1 MISLASIHKHPV
13 YDTDLHLIIDPVT
26 RSVNNNSGKTVL
38 MQNDH
43 NSERFTFELPRYIEE
58 HDMTLCNIVEVHYI
72 NISGTNKSEQSSG
85 IYSVDDLSISRDD
98 ENVVTGTWLVS
109 RNGTVYPGSLNA
121 IFRFACVDEDTHEI
135 TYQWFSD
142 IYTGLK
148 ISKGIYNT
156 DTLTEDNDTD
166 ILAAWKQEVISAAQ
180 ENAKI
185 ITDGIIHMLNEAEQ
199 TLLDYYKQA
208 SGIMF
213 TVNFETGNL
222 EYISPNSTFV
232 INEDTGNLEWSTESN
247 SLEDLIKDSLANTVN
262 DKFASVEEQLNKTN
276 TKVNNIESVLTG
288 GNT

>member
-1 MISLASIHKHPV
+1 MASIHKHPV

-222 EYISPNSTFV
+222 EYISPNITFV
-232 INEDTGNLEWSTESN
+232 INENTGNLEWSTDSN

>member
-1 MISLASIHKHPV
+1 MASIHKHPV

-43 NSERFTFELPRYIEE
+43 NSERFTFELPRYIDE

-72 NISGTNKSEQSSG
+72 NINGTNKSEQSSG
-85 IYSVDDLSISRDD
+85 IYSVDDLSISRDV
-98 ENVVTGTWLVS
+98 ENVITGTWLVS

-148 ISKGIYNT
+148 ISKGIYNA
-156 DTLTEDNDTD
+156 DALTEDNDTD

-222 EYISPNSTFV
+222 EYISPNITFV
-232 INEDTGNLEWSTESN
+232 INEDTGNLEWSTDSN

>member
-1 MISLASIHKHPV
+1 MASIHKHPV

-148 ISKGIYNT
+148 ISKGIYNA

-222 EYISPNSTFV
+222 EYISPNITFV
-232 INEDTGNLEWSTESN
+232 INEDTGNLEWSTDSN

>member
-1 MISLASIHKHPV
+1 MASIHKHPV
-13 YDTDLHLIIDPVT
+13 YDTDFHLIIDPVT

-222 EYISPNSTFV
+222 EYISPNITFV
-232 INEDTGNLEWSTESN
+232 INEDTGNLEWSTDSN

>member
-1 MISLASIHKHPV
+1 MASIHKHPV

-148 ISKGIYNT
+148 ISKGIYNA
-156 DTLTEDNDTD
+156 DALTEDNDTD

-199 TLLDYYKQA
+199 TLLDYYKQV

-222 EYISPNSTFV
+222 EYISPNITFV
-232 INEDTGNLEWSTESN
+232 VNEDTGNLEWSTDSN
-247 SLEDLIKDSLANTVN
+247 SLEDLIKDSLANSVN